1 MPLAAERLA
10 EAGGGALLARFV
22 RDIGGLQAADV
33 LRLAGQWEAWLKSKE
48 ATASGFGLP
57 ELSDWMQRW
66 VSDLAAVRLG
76 GRVRFFPAQ
85 ESVLAALASRMSVAA
100 ASGCYNEVAQIH
112 KVSRHPLSL
121 RLVLEDMLMRYARAI
136 AGARG

>member
-1 MPLAAERLA
+1 M
-10 EAGGGALLARFV
+10 

-48 ATASGFGLP
+48 APASGFGLP

>member
-1 MPLAAERLA
+1 MLA
-10 EAGGGALLARFV
+10 V
-22 RDIGGLQAADV
+22 RNTDQIDAPIV
-33 LRLAGQWEAWLKSKE
+33 RN
-48 ATASGFGLP
+48 ATRCGFFMAGFGLP

-100 ASGCYNEVAQIH
+100 ASGCYNELAQIH